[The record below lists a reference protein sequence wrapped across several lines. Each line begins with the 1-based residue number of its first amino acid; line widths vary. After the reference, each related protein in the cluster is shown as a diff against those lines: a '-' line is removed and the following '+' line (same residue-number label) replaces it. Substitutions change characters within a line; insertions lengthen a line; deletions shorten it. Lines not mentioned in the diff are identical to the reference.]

1 MSALVR
7 GMEEEYLLNLLAEYG
22 LVSGADAERVVKLR
36 ESTNQPTGAVLV
48 SQGILEEKRLYQ
60 FICNELG
67 MNPEQIFNNR
77 FYDIAGLT
85 IPKFEVSGDFYGSF
99 MLDGGRI
106 AITLSDVSG
115 KGLEAGLLAIL
126 LANILKTGIRMQ
138 NTIPSMILRKIN
150 SATKRFF
157 GEEQF
162 ATFIVLILD
171 TDSGVVEFC
180 CAGSPPIL
188 AYRRKNHQVE
198 QLEVKGIPVG
208 IYDDFLFNGSRTT
221 MDKGDVLLLYT
232 DGAYENQNIR
242 DEYYG
247 LRRVQESLRK
257 HAGKTPQKMLRAM
270 KREIQWFSLFRG
282 FNDDTT
288 FVTIKRSDR
297 GGS

>member
-22 LVSGADAERVVKLR
+22 LVSEADAERVVKLR

-67 MNPEQIFNNR
+67 MNPEQIFSNR

-99 MLDGGRI
+99 MLDEARI

-171 TDSGVVEFC
+171 TYSGVVEFC

-188 AYRRKNHQVE
+188 AYRRRTHQVE

-221 MDKGDVLLLYT
+221 MEKGDVLLLYT
-232 DGAYENQNIR
+232 DGAYENQNVR

-247 LRRVQESLRK
+247 LRRVQESLKK
-257 HAGKTPQKMLRAM
+257 HADKSPQKMLRAM